1 MSFGAHASRQRVNF
15 PLAIAA
21 LATREALRRFEQG
34 LAVIEWPPRGFHVK
48 HADQDSAILLAQLC
62 EEAGVTVTPDQ
73 AEQAVTYLL
82 AIIERNH
89 QINLTRIDTLAAGIR
104 LHLLDSLL
112 ALPEFA
118 AAPLGS
124 ICDIG
129 TGGGFPGV
137 PLSIVTGR
145 STTLLDSVRKKTAA
159 VNAVLET
166 LGAEG
171 VDIHARAVG
180 ERAEI
185 HAATLGA
192 RYAVVTARAV
202 APLASLVELAAPLL
216 MPDGVFVAYK
226 GAPLPDELAAGD
238 VAARIVGMKRLSLRT
253 IVLPRG
259 DEERTVISYIRSGS
273 GKVSLPRRDGLAQHL
288 PLR

>member
-1 MSFGAHASRQRVNF
+1 M
-15 PLAIAA
+15 
-21 LATREALRRFEQG
+21 
-34 LAVIEWPPRGFHVK
+34 K
-48 HADQDSAILLAQLC
+48 HTDQDAATLLAQLC
-62 EEAGVTVTPDQ
+62 EEAGALVTPDQ
-73 AEQAVTYLL
+73 ADQAVTYLL

-89 QINLTRIDTLAAGIR
+89 QINLTRISTLDAGIR

-112 ALPEFA
+112 ALPEIA
-118 AAPLGS
+118 SSPLGP

-145 STTLLDSVRKKTAA
+145 STTLLDSVRKKTTA

-166 LGAEG
+166 LRTDGL
-171 VDIHARAVG
+171 DIHALAVG

-185 HAATLGA
+185 HAAALGGL
-192 RYAVVTARAV
+192 YAVVTARAV

-216 MPDGVFVAYK
+216 MPDGVFIAYK
-226 GAPLPDELAAGD
+226 GAPLPDEIAAGD
-238 VAARIVGMKRLSLRT
+238 VAARIVGMRRLSLRT

-259 DEERTVISYIRSGS
+259 DEERTIITYLRSGP